1 MADFILNFVCFF
13 FSFVWQMKVCCKD
26 LWYLE
31 VEVPPTAARVSLVR
45 ASTTTLEVCWSSTPT
60 AQAYLLEV
68 QKIEQPPQPQ
78 PIPVTITKKQHHPV
92 NASAITASVNEGID

>member
-1 MADFILNFVCFF
+1 M
-13 FSFVWQMKVCCKD
+13 CCKD

-31 VEVPPTAARVSLVR
+31 VEVPPTASRVYLVR
-45 ASTTTLEVCWSSTPT
+45 ASTTTLEVCWSATPQ

-78 PIPVTITKKQHHPV
+78 PLPVTITKKQHLPI
-92 NASAITASVNEGID
+92 NPSAITASANEGKHSTQWTIYNYFMI